1 MVEQIGSAAVEE
13 TTQRFEALAMLDEW
27 TAERHEGLI
36 RKSLVVDHL
45 LDLRKVLAD
54 QPLLVIEID
63 QYLST
68 IPGRSVV
75 EPTWWLSTAAA
86 LKAEVGRAGA
96 PSASA
101 ASES

>member
-1 MVEQIGSAAVEE
+1 MVEQFGPAAVEE

-27 TAERHEGLI
+27 TSERHEGLI

-45 LDLRKVLAD
+45 LDLRAVLAD

-63 QYLST
+63 QRLASV
-68 IPGRSVV
+68 PGRSVV
-75 EPTWWLSTAAA
+75 EPTWWRSVAAE
-86 LKAEVGRAGA
+86 LKEEVARAGA

-101 ASES
+101 SVDS

>member
-1 MVEQIGSAAVEE
+1 MIEQIGSAAVEE

-27 TAERHEGLI
+27 TSERHEGLI

-68 IPGRSVV
+68 VPGRFVV
-75 EPTWWLSTAAA
+75 EPTWWLSAAAA
-86 LKAEVGRAGA
+86 LKSAVASRAGS
-96 PSASA
+96 PSAA
-101 ASES
+101 VES